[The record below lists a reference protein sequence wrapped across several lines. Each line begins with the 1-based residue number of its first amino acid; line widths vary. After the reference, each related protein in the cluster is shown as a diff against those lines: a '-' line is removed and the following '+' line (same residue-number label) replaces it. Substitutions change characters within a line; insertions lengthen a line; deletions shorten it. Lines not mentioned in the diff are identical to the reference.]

1 MKHFKKIISIS
12 LLCTVFSIFASGC
25 AEKNTVHSIADL
37 DGKTIGVQ
45 LDTVGDTYASDIN
58 NAQVKRYFDGSDAI
72 KEPYDFQYHDAPTG
86 GKLVMA
92 TSATFPPYEFI
103 SDDEVVGF
111 DVDMMKA
118 VCHKI
123 NMELVVIDTDF
134 DLVLSDVVKGDT
146 DVGVAGITVTDERLK
161 IVDFSDPYTTATQVV
176 IVRKD

>member
-1 MKHFKKIISIS
+1 
-12 LLCTVFSIFASGC
+12 
-25 AEKNTVHSIADL
+25 
-37 DGKTIGVQ
+37 
-45 LDTVGDTYASDIN
+45 
-58 NAQVKRYFDGSDAI
+58 
-72 KEPYDFQYHDAPTG
+72 
-86 GKLVMA
+86 MA
-92 TSATFPPYEFI
+92 TSSTFPPYEFI